1 MLSQSYLGMT
11 TVTGAF
17 ARMHGGNGHMS
28 GKGGAKMFSR
38 WLTSLV
44 IANYFDFFHRLLANP
59 ADPRE
64 SMQLEILGGQL
75 ACVGYGCGLS
85 LIHI

>member
-1 MLSQSYLGMT
+1 
-11 TVTGAF
+11 VW
-17 ARMHGGNGHMS
+17 
-28 GKGGAKMFSR
+28 R

-64 SMQLEILGGQL
+64 SMQLEMLGAQL
-75 ACVGYGCGLS
+75 ACVGYGRGLNWMVCGPFPGPS
-85 LIHI
+85 